1 MNEARLKCAGEHLV
15 VVVHAAWLQVPAQG
29 MKVFGEEMRPIPLQI
44 VVKGYTKSKNDF
56 LFDKRL
62 TDHISTVVQQYSHGK
77 PSLVFCPSRLG
88 SVATASRLLQDSKSF
103 SKESQYI
110 SNESQ
115 KTSLAEAARSVRN
128 STLRECIRGGIG
140 FHHAALEPSDRS
152 VVESLFNQK
161 ILKIVCTTSTLAV
174 GVNMPAYLVVIK
186 GTKRYCGSS
195 GGGYQDYDYSSCLQM
210 VGRAGRPQ
218 FDQAGMAVIMTEN
231 CVRFVER

>member
-1 MNEARLKCAGEHLV
+1 MV
-15 VVVHAAWLQVPAQG
+15 VIHAAWLQVPAQG

-62 TDHISTVVQQYSHGK
+62 TDHIGKVVQQYSQGK
-77 PSLVFCPSRLG
+77 PTLVFCPSRLG
-88 SVATASRLLQDSKSF
+88 SVATASKLLQDSVSF

-110 SNESQ
+110 TSDSQ
-115 KTSLAEAARSVRN
+115 RSSLKDAASSVRN
-128 STLRECIRGGIG
+128 STLRDCIRGGVG

-161 ILKIVCTTSTLAV
+161 ILRIVCTTSTLAV

-195 GGGYQDYDYSSCLQM
+195 GGGYQDYDYSTCLQM

-231 CVRFVER
+231 DVRNFQS